1 LIDLGASWAVGQREV
16 AVDGVTRH
24 WPDMDMPEIDKLYG
38 VADHMLRPGRHK
50 YAAICGHNLMLHQ
63 RGQRP
68 DPLYETLGGTI
79 TDVIDQG
86 PDLLS

>member
-1 LIDLGASWAVGQREV
+1 
-16 AVDGVTRH
+16 
-24 WPDMDMPEIDKLYG
+24 
-38 VADHMLRPGRHK
+38 
-50 YAAICGHNLMLHQ
+50 MLHQ